1 MRDQETIE
9 QACERIVRQGV
20 LCCVSGVV
28 STLAGGN
35 VLASALDGRYHKLG
49 NAATA
54 CLELCEKAAELQ
66 SPVLDWEEAATQA
79 GCEQYG
85 SEISLCGMW
94 HHPDDN
100 RPIAFD
106 TPEEICADR
115 GIEPYEWEVFEH
127 WAVSQWLADA
137 LIAQGER
144 VDTDFEGLCV
154 WARTTTGQGIAQDSV
169 IRRVVE
175 KLRADYAALTAKP
188 EKATAEKLP
197 IYKPHGLG
205 L

>member
-9 QACERIVRQGV
+9 QACERIVRQEV

-28 STLAGGN
+28 STLAGGVGS
-35 VLASALDGRYHKLG
+35 VLFKTAAQLD
-49 NAATA
+49 
-54 CLELCEKAAELQ
+54 ELCNKAMELQ
-66 SPVLDWEEAATQA
+66 SPVLDWEEAAMQA
-79 GCEQYG
+79 GWTEGTRWSGHGEPETEWTHESGLRWCG
-85 SEISLCGMW
+85 SAKDLC
-94 HHPDDN
+94 DVK
-100 RPIAFD
+100 
-106 TPEEICADR
+106 

-154 WARTTTGQGIAQDSV
+154 WARTTTGQGIAMDSV

-175 KLRADYAALTAKP
+175 KLRADCAALTA
-188 EKATAEKLP
+188 ARA
-197 IYKPHGLG
+197 
-205 L
+205 

>member
-9 QACERIVRQGV
+9 QACERIVRQEV

-28 STLAGGN
+28 STLANGCDAIPYAPKKRGMLEPGN
-35 VLASALDGRYHKLG
+35 VLA
-49 NAATA
+49 
-54 CLELCEKAAELQ
+54 ELCEKAFELQ

-79 GCEQYG
+79 GWREGLRWGGHGEPETEWTHESGARWCG
-85 SEISLCGMW
+85 SAQDLC
-94 HHPDDN
+94 
-100 RPIAFD
+100 D
-106 TPEEICADR
+106 TK

-154 WARTTTGQGIAQDSV
+154 WARTTTGQGIAMDSV

-175 KLRADYAALTAKP
+175 KLRADYAELTAKR
-188 EKATAEKLP
+188 A
-197 IYKPHGLG
+197 
-205 L
+205 